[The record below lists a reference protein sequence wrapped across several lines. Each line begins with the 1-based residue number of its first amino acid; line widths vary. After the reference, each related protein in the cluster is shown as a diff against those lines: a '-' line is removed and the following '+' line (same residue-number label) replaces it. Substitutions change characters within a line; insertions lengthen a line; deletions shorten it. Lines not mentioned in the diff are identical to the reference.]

1 MSEAGKLGI
10 REILRI
16 PEIRAAMLGT
26 FVIMLGFGILFP
38 VLPKYARSFGV
49 GYDGVGILVAS
60 FSLTRLAF
68 DPFAGRLIDRYGE
81 RAMAAIGALIVGAT
95 PALAAL
101 APTFELLVVLRGA
114 GGVGSAVFFAAL
126 LSYLIRTVPKE
137 RTGRVMSV
145 YYASFNI
152 GIIAGQPLGGFF
164 AAHLGLSSPLW
175 IYGIA
180 CGVSAWLLFRT
191 IRNPERSEHES
202 RHRGLRRLPWD
213 RPFVTVLVVN
223 AAYLWFIGGVFSTL
237 IPLFGNEIVGLS
249 ISGVGFGLSIA
260 TATEFAVLFAA
271 GKATDRAGRKAVLVP
286 SFIALAVL
294 LTLFGLATSTVAFF
308 VALAVLGVISG
319 YAGVPAAPM
328 LSDLAPEDLSG
339 TAVGVFRFAGDL
351 GFVLGPLVAGFS
363 ADHLG
368 FGPAFAV
375 NAIPC
380 AIALALLLS
389 IRETMPVLPRTGEA
403 PGL

>member
-60 FSLTRLAF
+60 FSFTRLAF

-95 PALAAL
+95 SALAAL

-164 AAHLGLSSPLW
+164 AAHLGLESPLW
-175 IYGIA
+175 IYGIS

-286 SFIALAVL
+286 SFIALVVL

-308 VALAVLGVISG
+308 VALAILGVISG

-328 LSDLAPEDLSG
+328 LSDLAPEELSG

-363 ADHLG
+363 ADHFG

-389 IRETMPVLPRTGEA
+389 IKETMPVLPRTGEA

>member
-1 MSEAGKLGI
+1 MSDAGKLGI

-95 PALAAL
+95 SALAAL

-126 LSYLIRTVPKE
+126 LSYLIRTVPRE

-152 GIIAGQPLGGFF
+152 GIIAGQPLGGLF
-164 AAHLGLSSPLW
+164 AAHLGLASPLW
-175 IYGIA
+175 IYGIS

-237 IPLFGNEIVGLS
+237 IPLFGNERVGLS

-260 TATEFAVLFAA
+260 TATEFAVLFSA

-286 SFIALAVL
+286 SFIALVVL
-294 LTLFGLATSTVAFF
+294 LTVFGLATSSLLFM
-308 VALAVLGVISG
+308 VALAILGVISG

-328 LSDLAPEDLSG
+328 LSDLAPEELSG

-351 GFVLGPLVAGFS
+351 GFVLGPLVSGFA
-363 ADHLG
+363 ADHFD

-380 AIALALLLS
+380 AIALALVLS
-389 IRETMPVLPRTGEA
+389 IRETMPVLPRTGDA